1 MSVEALHPSVRWLA
15 AEVLRFPSLRPVQA
29 MTVEP
34 VLAGRDAVV
43 LAPTAGGKTEAAAL
57 PVLSR
62 VLTERWEPV
71 SVLWISPLR
80 ALLNNQ
86 APRLGRMAE
95 AVGLV
100 AAKWHGDVGARE
112 RRAILA
118 EPPALLLI
126 TPESM
131 EVLLMTAPE
140 RAERLLGRARVA
152 VVDEVH
158 AFVGDARGAHL
169 LSLLERVQRRAGRH
183 LQRVGLSATVGDPE
197 ALAAWLQGS
206 GAASAPVVVSPPGGA
221 GEPELRFRAA
231 RDVAEV
237 AQCVREAEGAKRL
250 VFVQGRGRAEDVG
263 RALEALGERAFVHHS
278 AVGRAER
285 DQAEQAFEGAAG
297 AVLVATS
304 SMELGVDV
312 GDLDH
317 VVQVD
322 PPATVA
328 SLAQRL
334 GRTGRRAGA
343 TARLTFA
350 VDGPEDLLLAL
361 SLASLHREGWVEALR
376 PSRRAWTVAVHQ
388 AFAAVLEAGG
398 LTRGELFGRLR
409 LVPSFAGIGDGELAG
424 LIAHLTATGWLEEAD
439 GALVLGRAAES
450 RYGRRQFF
458 RLYAVFETA
467 QAVSVRHGDV
477 EVGTLERWFAL
488 QLGPR
493 RPDFRL
499 AGRGWRMVELDPD
512 RAILRVIPTK
522 GGEAPLWTGRPAGL
536 SRTVCERIL
545 ALLVG
550 TEVPGGLD
558 ATCRG
563 WLRAARESVA
573 PLRLRARL
581 PGALGV
587 SPVRPGKDRTTWHTF
602 AGARINRTLALL
614 VEHLSGL
621 TATTSNLAVHVRG
634 PAGAVSEAA
643 LRVVEA
649 LATGSLP
656 PLGAWATFDTERR
669 SAILSSFQEHLPPEA
684 EQEVLRDA
692 LLDVE
697 GAAAWAG
704 EVEVGGPQAV

>member
-1 MSVEALHPSVRWLA
+1 MSEEALHPSVRWLA
-15 AEVLRFPSLRPVQA
+15 SEVLRFPSLRPVQA
-29 MTVEP
+29 MTVAP
-34 VLAGRDAVV
+34 VLARRDVIV
-43 LAPTAGGKTEAAAL
+43 LAPTAGGKTEAAVL
-57 PVLSR
+57 PLLSR
-62 VLTERWEPV
+62 ILTEHWEPV
-71 SVLWISPLR
+71 AALWISPLR

-86 APRLGRMAE
+86 EPRLCRMAE
-95 AVGLV
+95 AVGLT

-112 RRAILA
+112 RRVILA

-140 RAERLLGRARVA
+140 RAERLLGRVRVA

-158 AFVGDARGAHL
+158 AFAGDPRGAHL
-169 LSLLERVQRRAGRH
+169 LSLLERVQRRVGGH
-183 LQRVGLSATVGDPE
+183 IQRVGLSATVGDPV

-206 GAASAPVVVSPPGGA
+206 GAEGEPVVVDPPRA
-221 GEPELRFRAA
+221 PGEPELRFRAA

-237 AQCVREAEGAKRL
+237 ALRVREAIGAKRL
-250 VFVQGRGRAEDVG
+250 VFVQGRSRAEDVG

-285 DQAEQAFEGAAG
+285 AQAEQAFEGAAG

-334 GRTGRRAGA
+334 GRTGRRAGT
-343 TARLTFA
+343 TARMTFA

-361 SLASLHREGWVEALR
+361 ALAGLHRDGWVEALR

-398 LTRGELFGRLR
+398 LTRGELLGRLR
-409 LVPSFAGIGDGELAG
+409 PVPSFSGIADGELVGLVDHLVAG
-424 LIAHLTATGWLEEAD
+424 GWLEDAD
-439 GALVLGRAAES
+439 GSLVLGRASER
-450 RYGRRQFF
+450 RYGARNFF

-467 QAVSVRHGDV
+467 ETFSVRHGDV

-488 QLGPR
+488 QLGPC

-499 AGRGWRMVELDPD
+499 AGRGWRLVELDAD
-512 RAILRVIPTK
+512 RGVLRVVPAK
-522 GGEAPLWTGRPAGL
+522 GGDAPQWTGRPAAL

-545 ALLVG
+545 ALLAIE
-550 TEVPGGLD
+550 EVDEGLD

-563 WLRAARESVA
+563 WLAAARETVA
-573 PLRLRARL
+573 PLGLRDR
-581 PGALGV
+581 GAGRGEA
-587 SPVRPGKDRTTWHTF
+587 PVRWGKDRSSWHTF

-614 VEHLSGL
+614 LEHLTGL
-621 TATTSNLAVHVRG
+621 TATTSNLAVHIRAPQGV
-634 PAGAVSEAA
+634 AGEGA

-649 LATGSLP
+649 LTTTPP
-656 PLGAWATFDTERR
+656 PLDEWATFDATKRT
-669 SAILSSFQEHLPPEA
+669 AVLSVFQEHLPLEA
-684 EQEVLRDA
+684 QQEVLRDA

-697 GAAAWAG
+697 GAVRWAG
-704 EVEVGGPQAV
+704 EVEVMT